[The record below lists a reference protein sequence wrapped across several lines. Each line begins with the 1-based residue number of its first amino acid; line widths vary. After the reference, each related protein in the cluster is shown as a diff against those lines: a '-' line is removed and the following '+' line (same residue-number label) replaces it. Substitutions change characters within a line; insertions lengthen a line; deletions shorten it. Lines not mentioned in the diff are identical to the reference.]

1 MRQVGTLLKESD
13 AQRFIHYLVTCGITA
28 QTEQDSDQWEIWVRD
43 ENQLTQAKE
52 ELEEFRRDPDGRRY
66 KDVES
71 SAQTIRRQKAEK
83 HQQTRKN
90 VIEMRGR
97 WGHGISRK
105 APLVF
110 TLIALSVLATIVT
123 EFGQNAYMER
133 LGFCDRVHVVN
144 SSWNK
149 ELLADKLVDIKRGE
163 LWRLITPIFVHL
175 GMIHLVFNMYW
186 TYYFGS
192 QIEGRRG
199 TFRLALLVLV
209 IAVVSNFAQAWI
221 KDPWFGGMSGVVYGL
236 FGYVWMKTL
245 YDSSAGLFLSQGKV
259 LLFIGW
265 FFVCLSGIVGPV
277 ANIAHGA
284 GLVMGVVIGYVPILW
299 RDLRRE

>member
-13 AQRFIHYLVTCGITA
+13 ARRFIDYLVTCGITA
-28 QTEQDSDQWEIWVRD
+28 QSEQNGDQWEIWVRD
-43 ENQLTQAKE
+43 ENHLTQAQE

-71 SAQTIRRQKAEK
+71 SAHAIRRQQADK
-83 HQQTRKN
+83 HQQARKN
-90 VIEMRGR
+90 VVEMRGR

-110 TLIALSVLATIVT
+110 ALIALSVLATIVT
-123 EFGQNAYMER
+123 EFGKNKTMDR
-133 LGFCDRVHVVN
+133 LEFSDSAHLADR
-144 SSWNK
+144 SWSDK
-149 ELLADKLVDIKRGE
+149 VLADKLVDIQQGE
-163 LWRLITPIFVHL
+163 VWRLITPIFVHL
-175 GMIHLVFNMYW
+175 STMHLVFNMYW

-199 TFRLALLVLV
+199 TLRLALMVLV
-209 IAVVSNFAQAWI
+209 IAAVSNFAQAWL
-221 KDPWFGGMSGVVYGL
+221 KDPWFGGMSGVCYGL

-245 YDSSAGLFLSQGKV
+245 YDSSAGLFLSQGNV

-284 GLVMGVVIGYVPILW
+284 GLVTGVVIGYAPILW